1 MKMTRRRAGRLLLA
15 APLAAASAGPVAG
28 LLGSGLARAA
38 DPAPPAAPAAE
49 PPAAEPKAEPLADL
63 LAGQEEGLTAEER
76 ARVKKDIAELEASL
90 RKLRDFPVANDVPP
104 AGTFMALK
112 SKRRS

>member
-1 MKMTRRRAGRLLLA
+1 MKITRRRAGRLLLA
-15 APLAAASAGPVAG
+15 APLAAASAGPIAG
-28 LLGSGLARAA
+28 LLGSGMARAA
-38 DPAPPAAPAAE
+38 ADPGAPAT
-49 PPAAEPKAEPLADL
+49 EPKASPLADL

-76 ARVKKDIAELEASL
+76 SRVRKDIAELEESL
-90 RKLRDFPVANDVPP
+90 RKIRDFPLANDVPP